1 LVLARMNGK
10 TKCGRKK
17 GKRKRVRDSEGG
29 VCGWSRAELV
39 CYQRSG
45 AVPSPAT

>member
-1 LVLARMNGK
+1 MNGK